1 MIKQPLLKRIVIALG
16 LALLA
21 VGIPSVRSAVVAQID
36 ARQPAV
42 ATAGGFADPEKAA
55 R

>member
-1 MIKQPLLKRIVIALG
+1 MLKRIVIALG

-21 VGIPSVRSAVVAQID
+21 AGVPAVRKAVVAQID

-42 ATAGGFADPEKAA
+42 ATAGGYADPEKAA

>member
-1 MIKQPLLKRIVIALG
+1 MIKRPMIKRIAIALG

-21 VGIPSVRSAVVAQID
+21 AGVPAVRNAVIARID
-36 ARQPAV
+36 ASQPAV
-42 ATAGGFADPEKAA
+42 TTAGGYADPERAA

>member
-1 MIKQPLLKRIVIALG
+1 MIKRVLIALG

-21 VGIPSVRSAVVAQID
+21 ALVPPVRDAVVAGID
-36 ARQPAV
+36 EAQPAV
-42 ATAGGFADPEKAA
+42 ATAGGFANPDKAA

>member
-1 MIKQPLLKRIVIALG
+1 MIKRIVIALG

-21 VGIPSVRSAVVAQID
+21 AGIPAMRNAVLAQID
-36 ARQPAV
+36 PAQPAV
-42 ATAGGFADPEKAA
+42 ATAGGYANPEKAA

>member
-1 MIKQPLLKRIVIALG
+1 MIKRIAIALG

-21 VGIPSVRSAVVAQID
+21 VAIPAVRETIL
-36 ARQPAV
+36 ARINASQPAV
-42 ATAGGFADPEKAA
+42 TTAGGFADPEKAA